1 MKSFKM
7 IIALILTLA
16 VAGCGG
22 NSNSAGNAGGN
33 ETKGKGNT
41 AQTAQA
47 AEEAGT
53 GTNAGG
59 ENGPRTIKHAMG
71 EITLEKK
78 PERVVVLFNGM
89 VDITA
94 ALGVKPVGAVE
105 SWEEKPWY
113 LYLRDKMEGVKDL
126 GEENQPNLEAIVA
139 LKPDLIIGTEA
150 RHEKIY
156 PQLSEIAPTLI
167 TKEIFDW
174 KDNLQLSAQALYK
187 DKEAQ
192 QLIADWDARVADFKQ
207 KAGDRLKDTEVSII
221 RFEDDGSAR
230 FYATG
235 FAGTIFKEL
244 GIGRPEAQMVEG
256 KAVVNLTSKEQ
267 MGQLDGD
274 YIFDITRISPGDD
287 DTQTTRNE
295 WTSHPL
301 WKTLKGVKNG
311 KYIEVD
317 VITWNLSGGVLAAN
331 SMLDDVYEIF
341 GIK

>member
-41 AQTAQA
+41 AQSAQA

-59 ENGPRTIKHAMG
+59 EDGPRTIKHAMG

-207 KAGDRLKDTEVSII
+207 KAGDRLKDTKVSII

-274 YIFDITRISPGDD
+274 YIFDITRISPGDN

-331 SMLDDVYEIF
+331 AMLDDVYEIF